1 MKGVYR
7 FLSGAGSSW
16 RLGEQTEA
24 EDFAHR
30 PIARIRPIEQP
41 VAKTQGKADMCT
53 NAEANLTALI
63 ESTEDHIWSVDLDLR
78 LNVFN
83 RAFQHYMEPLYDI
96 RLAAGML
103 MTDIFPPDRAS
114 LWLSLFQN
122 VLANGPQKK
131 EHVLR
136 NGRTLDL
143 VFNPI
148 VAGGKVSGISIFGKD
163 ITERK
168 LSEAQVRISA
178 DALHEAQ
185 AIGGLGTYVLDIET
199 EIWTSSALMDE
210 IFGIGKDYPRT
221 LAGWTA
227 LIHPDDRA
235 MINDYFASEVLGK
248 GEPFRKEYRIL
259 RQTDQAERW
268 VHGVGKLCFDAQA
281 KPVKMNGVIKDI
293 TERKQAEMELR
304 ESEDRYRS
312 TFEQAAVGIVH
323 ISFDGRILQCNHRFA
338 EILGYTVEELCS
350 MSFSQITPPA
360 YLAVSDSV
368 LKQLANGAPRI
379 SGWEKPYLRK
389 DGSLTWAKL
398 TSSVQRDSGG
408 RPLHVL
414 NFVEDINDCR
424 DAQESLVCAREAL
437 RVSEERYRT
446 AFQTSLDSVTI
457 NRISDGMFVD
467 CNLGFLEL
475 MGYKRDEVLG
485 RSSIELNIWAD
496 PRDRQNLAQILEQNP
511 TCRDLEARFRKK
523 SGEIIW
529 GKMSASIIVLD
540 GATCIL
546 AVTRDITGAKAAED
560 EIRNLAFY
568 DSLTQ
573 LPNRRL
579 LLDRLQQTLSANSQN
594 RRMQALLFIDL
605 DNFKSLNDTL
615 GHELGDRYLQEIARR
630 LVPCIGNTDTVAR
643 FGADEF
649 VIMIEDLSEIAEDAA
664 AYAKATGEKILEIVA
679 QPILLAGRECVST
692 ASIGITV
699 FGHRQEN
706 ANDVLQQADIAMH
719 QAKTAGRNT
728 IRIFAPA
735 LQAAVNARA
744 AIQEQLRQAIKAEQF
759 VLYYQPQVEHGR
771 LIGTEALIRWNHPQ
785 RGLLAPADFI
795 PMAEENGLI
804 EPLGDWVLESACRQ
818 LAEWADKKESV
829 NISIAINISAR
840 QFRETSFVQK
850 VLEALDRTGAES
862 RNLKLELTESM
873 LASNIEEVISKM
885 TYLKAHGL
893 RFSLDDFGTG
903 YSSLAYLKQLPLDQL
918 KIDRSFVQDILVDAS
933 SGAIA
938 QTIISLSRAMGLPV
952 IAEGVETDEQ
962 REFLERLG
970 CHSFQGFL
978 FGRPLPLA
986 EFHRLWL
993 GQAECAGQVS
1003 I

>member
-1 MKGVYR
+1 
-7 FLSGAGSSW
+7 
-16 RLGEQTEA
+16 
-24 EDFAHR
+24 
-30 PIARIRPIEQP
+30 
-41 VAKTQGKADMCT
+41 MCT